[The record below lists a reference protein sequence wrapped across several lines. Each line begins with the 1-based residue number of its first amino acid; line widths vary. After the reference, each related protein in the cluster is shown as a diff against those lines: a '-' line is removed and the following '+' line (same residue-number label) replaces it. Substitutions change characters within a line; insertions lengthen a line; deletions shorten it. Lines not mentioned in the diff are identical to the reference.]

1 MQRRQIRFLN
11 PAHAPTPKVNKYPT
25 AMQMASILQ
34 AMKKADIQ
42 VYIAALLAY
51 ECALAPSEII
61 ELQTSSFI
69 RNGEDGTCMLSVPGK
84 AKRLIVIRE
93 DLMEEIEHFFS
104 MGGYYGDD
112 WLYTII
118 WRQMRVVSFAKSM
131 QKGTAGSN

>member
-1 MQRRQIRFLN
+1 
-11 PAHAPTPKVNKYPT
+11 
-25 AMQMASILQ
+25 
-34 AMKKADIQ
+34 MKKADIQ
-42 VYIAALLAY
+42 VYVAALLAY

-112 WLYTII
+112 WLLHNKYGGQTDFNPKCGNS
-118 WRQMRVVSFAKSM
+118 SFLDVRWC
-131 QKGTAGSN
+131 KGY